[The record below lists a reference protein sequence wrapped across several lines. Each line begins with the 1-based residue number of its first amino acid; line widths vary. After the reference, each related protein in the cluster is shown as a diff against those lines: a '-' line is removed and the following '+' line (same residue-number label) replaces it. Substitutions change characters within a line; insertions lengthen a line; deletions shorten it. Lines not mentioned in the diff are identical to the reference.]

1 MNSNH
6 RFVNQ
11 HHQPMNYVADN
22 IRSVLPQELK
32 QINQWITW
40 KAGAIK
46 SEGKFDKLP
55 IGKDGSGRE
64 WQQSHQWMTFEEAMG
79 VARRRGHSGVG
90 LVLPAKTDSGNH
102 IVALDYDSVDL
113 NQVDDDLR
121 LAEIRKTHKILG
133 EPYLEKSPSGKG
145 IRIFVQSSASIDQV
159 SSANPL
165 GGKDE
170 LFCASGKW
178 VTVTGCTLGGSGMP
192 EVTEEIQ
199 ELASCWNARN
209 YKIKSQ
215 VGNTTNTPAPDMFS
229 HLVNSGWDDWPKH
242 LIRDG
247 EGREEI
253 MLSYAGHLRSKGIS
267 QSRIEQL
274 CLQANVDR
282 YADRLDIEVVLDR
295 ARRYAVNG
303 NELGSHGASPD
314 SIIDLTLLE
323 QVDRT
328 DAGNVALLFNL
339 TNGEIRFVHE
349 FKTWIVWHNGRW
361 HYDKPNALI
370 HSRLLKV
377 AVYYQELAGDL
388 SKKTDEESIDSLE
401 RKNIKDAV
409 KKIEKWVAQ
418 CRSKK
423 FLDSMQILAQ
433 RDSRFLVNANLIDA
447 DPWLLGVENGVVDL
461 RSGALSQDS
470 KDRFVLKRCP
480 VKFNPDAKASRWT
493 KFIDEITSYPDG
505 FINGKVQS
513 KSSPELV
520 RYLQKALGYSITGRV
535 NEHVMFIAIG
545 SGANGKNV
553 LLDTVKSVG
562 GDYMETIAPEVLMAT
577 KLENGAE
584 QASPSVRK
592 LAGARCA
599 FSSESKDG
607 QKLDIAVVKRH
618 TGGGSMTARA
628 LHENPVTFEMTHK
641 LWLMTNHTPQIDHI
655 DSATKGRLNMIPF
668 RMKWNRPGETRPDPK
683 LENAD
688 KSLMDKLKLEH
699 EGILLWL
706 IHGAI
711 CYHKEGLN
719 PPSEVTAFTQDYIQS
734 QDSFTRWLNEC
745 ELCSIEEGFTAGN
758 LFLNYVN
765 FCRQEEQRQQIDT
778 SARLGKRLR
787 EQGYES
793 ERTRDGSRYNLR
805 PKQQTPLA
813 VDGLTKFIGELNA
826 NEDTTLFT
834 HKPVTV

>member
-1 MNSNH
+1 MNSNN
-6 RFVNQ
+6 RFANP

-32 QINQWITW
+32 QTNQWITW

-46 SEGKFDKLP
+46 SDGKFEKIP

-90 LVLPAKTDSGNH
+90 LVLPAKTGSGNH

-170 LFCASGKW
+170 LFCASSKW
-178 VTVTGCTLGGSGMP
+178 VTVTGLTLGGKSVP
-192 EVTEEIQ
+192 DATREIRKLAASWKKRKEEKKQ
-199 ELASCWNARN
+199 PNNSSDS
-209 YKIKSQ
+209 KSDFLKKS
-215 VGNTTNTPAPDMFS
+215 VWD
-229 HLVNSGWDDWPKH
+229 GWPSH

-247 EGREEI
+247 EGREGF

-267 QSRIEQL
+267 QDKIEEL
-274 CLQANVDR
+274 CLQANVDH

-295 ARRYAVNG
+295 ARRYAANC
-303 NELGSHGASPD
+303 NESGSQGTSPD

-328 DAGNVALLFNL
+328 DSGNVALLFNL
-339 TNGEIRFVHE
+339 TNGEIRFVYE
-349 FKTWIVWHNGRW
+349 FKKWIVWHKGRW
-361 HYDKPNALI
+361 HYDRPKALI
-370 HSRLLKV
+370 HTRLLLV
-377 AVYYQELAGDL
+377 SAHYQEKIDKLLVQANAGNL
-388 SKKTDEESIDSLE
+388 EESEI
-401 RKNIKDAV
+401 
-409 KKIEKWVAQ
+409 KKIKMVAKAIAKWAEQ
-418 CRSKK
+418 CRNKK
-423 FLDSMQILAQ
+423 YLDSMQTLAE
-433 RDSRFLVNANLIDA
+433 RDPRFLVNANLIDA

-461 RSGALSQDS
+461 RSGTLSQDS
-470 KDRFVLKRCP
+470 KDHFVLKRCP

-505 FINGKVQS
+505 IINGKVQS
-513 KSSPELV
+513 KPSPDLA

-553 LLDTVKSVG
+553 LLDTVKTVA

-618 TGGGSMTARA
+618 TGGGNMTARS

-655 DSATKGRLNMIPF
+655 DSATKGRLNIIPF
-668 RMKWNRPGETRPDPK
+668 KMKWNRPSETRPDPK

-719 PPSEVTAFTQDYIQS
+719 PPSEVTTFTQDYIQS

-745 ELCSIEEGFTAGN
+745 ELCPIDDGFTAGN

-778 SARLGKRLR
+778 SARLGTRLR

-793 ERTRDGSRYNLR
+793 KKTRDGSRYNLR
-805 PKQQTPLA
+805 PKQQTLSA
-813 VDGLTKFIGELNA
+813 SDVVKELFA
-826 NEDTTLFT
+826 ELS
-834 HKPVTV
+834 